1 VRNRRRKRER
11 ERWLLF
17 SSLRETQ
24 DLWASEQLKE
34 LWRTKSLFSSRTIFA
49 SPSFF
54 FNGTLRESNTL
65 SLPKP
70 TRSRGRV
77 DEAPKRARAQKRS
90 AFLFA
95 REKGDER
102 ASEAAVELSSALVA
116 RLQTLSSLL
125 SPASLSRVLAPSPFE
140 AHAHVQVHARRQQSK
155 NNTNSHRDQKRQP
168 GSRSRFSSSFE
179 DSIRA
184 CFPFDPSTLGN
195 LKTPSK
201 RMSSTAAASSY
212 WRVAG
217 MTYLKYGELCATHV
231 RSALKEGPVKTASKA
246 REAVYYRS
254 AQWEGGKPTEQV
266 ITDLTEGLVDK
277 K

>member
-1 VRNRRRKRER
+1 M
-11 ERWLLF
+11 
-17 SSLRETQ
+17 
-24 DLWASEQLKE
+24 
-34 LWRTKSLFSSRTIFA
+34 
-49 SPSFF
+49 
-54 FNGTLRESNTL
+54 G
-65 SLPKP
+65 
-70 TRSRGRV
+70 
-77 DEAPKRARAQKRS
+77 
-90 AFLFA
+90 
-95 REKGDER
+95 ER
-102 ASEAAVELSSALVA
+102 ASEGAVANKVTLFVA
-116 RLQTLSSLL
+116 NNFCFPLFFLQRYATRKQHAF
-125 SPASLSRVLAPSPFE
+125 SPQ
-140 AHAHVQVHARRQQSK
+140 AHALERARRRGPEARACAEAERVPFREGK
-155 NNTNSHRDQKRQP
+155 RRRERHRKPPSSFRPPSSPDC
-168 GSRSRFSSSFE
+168 SRFPRCFRPRRSHGFSPPLPSRRTLTFKSTHADNNPKTIRTLTGTRSGNRVVESRISSSFE

-184 CFPFDPSTLGN
+184 CFPSDPSTLGN

-254 AQWEGGKPTEQV
+254 AQWEEGKPTEQV